1 MLLALFLVAYNIVRV
16 FKVPITHDEA
26 ETYWLYATASFKNI
40 TANIPVTANN
50 HMLNSLI
57 TKVFIG
63 IFGHHIFFLRL
74 GNILAQI
81 AYLAFSYRLCHKL
94 FRSDRWVLMAFVLLN
109 FNPFLFDFWGLS
121 RGYGLSLAF
130 MMASLH
136 YFIRF
141 KIENDPGAVWASLI
155 LGVLSVYSSFSA
167 LNYYVALIGVLVFWS
182 LATKQLTLRTVILPV
197 VAISMGLYALVAHPL
212 IELNDSGEF
221 YFGSTEGLINGT
233 IASIIKETVFGD
245 PKHQSYYTLAAG
257 LFTAVLMA
265 IGIFWCSRLFVRR
278 TRREVQLGFSVW
290 CILMLILLS
299 LKTQAILLDT
309 PYIIERSALFLYPL
323 AVVVLVCWI
332 YTLELWQWA
341 KTSVVAALMALAV
354 VINFAFNANAR
365 YSRSWRFNMHDKD
378 LMELMM
384 ASRGGRPAKLRLY
397 WAFVPSFRYNAKQ
410 LYPNRFRYIEKR
422 WEIAPLGTR
431 YDYYYIHRDQESE
444 VPREYKLLKSYE
456 NGRYLLYGTLPLD
469 RR

>member
-1 MLLALFLVAYNIVRV
+1 MLALFLVAYNIVRV

-130 MMASLH
+130 MMASLY

-182 LATKQLTLRTVILPV
+182 LATKQLTIRTVTLPV

-221 YFGSTEGLINGT
+221 YFGSTEGVVNGT
-233 IASIIKETVFGD
+233 IASIIKETVFGS
-245 PKHQSYYTLAAG
+245 PKYQSYYTLAAG
-257 LFTAVLMA
+257 LFTAVHLA
-265 IGIFWCSRLFVRR
+265 IGIFWGSRLFVRR
-278 TRREVQLGFSVW
+278 ARREVQLGFSVW

-299 LKTQAILLDT
+299 LKTQFILLDT

-323 AVVVLVCWI
+323 AIVVLVYWI

-341 KTSVVAALMALAV
+341 RTSVVAVLMALAV
-354 VINFAFNANAR
+354 MINFAFNVNTR
-365 YSRSWRFNMHDKD
+365 YARSWRFNMHDK
-378 LMELMM
+378 ELMSIVI
-384 ASRGGRPAKLRLY
+384 AEQDGHRAKLKLY

-410 LYPNRFRYIEKR
+410 LYPGKFQQIEKR
-422 WEIAPLGTR
+422 GQRAWANTR
-431 YDYYYIHRDQESE
+431 YDYYYIHRDQLAE
-444 VPREYKLLKSYE
+444 VPDGYRLIKSYE
-456 NGRYLLYGTLPLD
+456 DGRYRLYGAPLAFD
-469 RR
+469 RP